1 VTDVLPMTIY
11 CAVMSITPG
20 PNNMMLTASG
30 ANFGFARTLPQIVG
44 ILVGGFVMTTACCLG
59 LGALFVAWP
68 PAQLGL
74 QVAGA
79 LYLAWL
85 AWKLS
90 GARVGAA
97 MARAPLSF
105 SEGLLFQVMNPKGWV
120 KALTLGSAFM
130 PPALAPLPA
139 AMLVSAVGLVA
150 ALPCISAWALFGVSI
165 RRFLCEPAHQRAFN
179 LAMSATLLVLALMFL
194 R

>member
-30 ANFGFARTLPQIVG
+30 ANFGFARTLPQI
-44 ILVGGFVMTTACCLG
+44 
-59 LGALFVAWP
+59 VAWP